1 MQGGRIVPAMID
13 WAARVR
19 PALATLAP
27 YDPGPSPRRVDGL
40 APVHL
45 NRNEDLF
52 EPFPGA
58 LEAAAAELANA
69 WRYPDESFAAF
80 REAVAGQIGTTPER
94 IVPGHGIQALIGA
107 LATLL
112 LDPGAAV
119 VVPAPSYGLYAQA
132 CAAHGAA
139 VERVP
144 LRERRLDLEAL
155 AAAAR
160 RVGARIAWVCDPN
173 NPTGSLVGA
182 AEWETFL
189 AALPEGC
196 TVVADEAYVDFVEPA
211 QRLARVRDVEA
222 GRPLVVLRTFSKLY
236 GLAGLRLGYCVADP
250 QLARLLDVVQEPFNV
265 NRPAL
270 AAGLACLARPEFAR
284 ARAAAARAARE
295 LLARRL
301 EAGGVEVAPSAA
313 NFVLAAVGGDDL
325 AFAAALAT
333 RHAILVRPG
342 AGFGLPG
349 HVRITIGP
357 PELMERVAA
366 AIIECSGDRVHAS
379 GRGGT
384 SAGPRVGACAEES

>member
-1 MQGGRIVPAMID
+1 MTD
-13 WAARVR
+13 WAARVG

-27 YDPGPSPRRVDGL
+27 YDPGPSPRRADGL
-40 APVHL
+40 AVVHL

-52 EPFPGA
+52 GPFPGA
-58 LEAAAAELANA
+58 LEAAAAELAGV
-69 WRYPDESFAAF
+69 WRYPEESFAAF
-80 REAVAGQIGTTPER
+80 REAVAVALATTPER

-112 LDPGAAV
+112 LEPGASV
-119 VVPAPSYGLYAQA
+119 VVPAPSYGLYAQV
-132 CAAHGAA
+132 CAAHGAT

-144 LRERRLDLEAL
+144 LRECRLDLEAL
-155 AAAAR
+155 AVAAR
-160 RVGARIAWVCDPN
+160 RVEARIAWVCDPN

-182 AEWETFL
+182 EEWEAFL
-189 AALPEGC
+189 GALPAGC
-196 TVVADEAYVDFVEPA
+196 TVLADEAYVDFVEPDR
-211 QRLARVRDVEA
+211 RLARVRDVEA

-236 GLAGLRLGYCVADP
+236 GLAGLRLGYCVADRE
-250 QLARLLDVVQEPFNV
+250 LARLLDVVQEPFNV

-270 AAGLACLARPEFAR
+270 AAGLACLARPEEAR

-295 LLARRL
+295 LLVRRL
-301 EAGGVEVAPSAA
+301 EAGGLEVEPSAA
-313 NFVLAAVGGDDL
+313 NFVLAAVGGDDG
-325 AFAAALAT
+325 AFAAQLAA

-366 AIIECSGDRVHAS
+366 AIIELAGDRVHAPD
-379 GRGGT
+379 RGTGT
-384 SAGPRVGACAEES
+384 CAGPRVGACADPS

>member
-1 MQGGRIVPAMID
+1 MTD
-13 WAARVR
+13 WAGRVR
-19 PALATLAP
+19 PALATLQP
-27 YDPGPSPRRVDGL
+27 YDPGPS
-40 APVHL
+40 APGELTYL

-58 LEAAAAELANA
+58 LEAAAAELANV

-80 REAVAGQIGTTPER
+80 REAVAAQIATTPAR

-119 VVPAPSYGLYAQA
+119 VVPAPSYGLYAQV
-132 CAAHGAA
+132 CTAHGAT

-144 LRERRLDLEAL
+144 LRDLRVDLEAL

-182 AEWETFL
+182 DEWDAFL

-196 TVVADEAYVDFVEPA
+196 TAIADEAYVDFVEPER
-211 QRLARVRDVEA
+211 RLARVRDVEA

-270 AAGLACLARPEFAR
+270 AAGLACLARPDLAQAR
-284 ARAAAARAARE
+284 SAAARSARE

-301 EAGGVEVAPSAA
+301 AAGGVQGAPSSA
-313 NFVLAAVGGDDL
+313 NFVLAAVGGDDR
-325 AFAAALAT
+325 AFAAELVAG
-333 RHAILVRPG
+333 HAILVRPG

-357 PELMERVAA
+357 PELMERAAA
-366 AIIECSGDRVHAS
+366 AIIDLVGDRVHAPD
-379 GRGGT
+379 RGTGT
-384 SAGPRVGACAEES
+384 CAGPRVGACADPS